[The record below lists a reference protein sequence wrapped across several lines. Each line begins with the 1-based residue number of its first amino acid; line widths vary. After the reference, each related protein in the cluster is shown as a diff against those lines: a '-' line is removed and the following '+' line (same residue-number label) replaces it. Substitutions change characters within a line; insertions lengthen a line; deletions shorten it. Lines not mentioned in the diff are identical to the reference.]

1 MLRGRGLEMFV
12 KVAQRGSY
20 RAAAADLGVSPQA
33 VSKGVDALE
42 RELKLWLFR
51 RNTRRLALTED
62 GERLLPLAHQAL
74 DATGAFFAA
83 AVPDDEAIAGPLR
96 IAAPL
101 AVAHEI
107 ISPLVVAL
115 ARAHPQLQPELVL
128 QDALADVVADHID
141 IGIRAGKPDDSR
153 LVVRPVAPVQ
163 LLVCASPAY
172 LAQWG
177 TPERWE
183 DLPRHRLTG
192 YRKSTT
198 GRLLPWER
206 PLPGGE
212 IGYDAFDACFVAN
225 EVGAETQAVLAG
237 VGIGQLASFSAVRH
251 LRSGALRL
259 LFPQAISS
267 QYQIYVYRLKRD
279 RLPARVRVALD
290 FLVDGLTAHPDLA
303 LTEGD
308 VAALASVNAP
318 APLPVPRPAPRKQR
332 QPA

>member
-33 VSKGVDALE
+33 VSKGIDALE

-74 DATGAFFAA
+74 DSTGAFYAA
-83 AVPDDEAIAGPLR
+83 ATPDDDAIAGPVR

-101 AVAHEI
+101 TVGNDIVA
-107 ISPLVVAL
+107 PLVAGL
-115 ARAHPQLQPELVL
+115 AKAHPQLQLELVL
-128 QDALADVVADHID
+128 QDTLADVVADHID
-141 IGIRAGKPDDSR
+141 VGIRAGKPDDSR

-163 LLVCASPAY
+163 LMVCASPGY

-177 TPERWE
+177 APAQWA
-183 DLPRHRLTG
+183 DLARHRLTG

-198 GRLLPWER
+198 GKLLPWER
-206 PLPGGE
+206 ALPGGE
-212 IGYDAFDACFVAN
+212 VSYEDFDTCFVAN
-225 EVGAETQAVLAG
+225 EAGAELQAVLAG

-251 LRSGALRL
+251 LRRGELRL
-259 LFPQAISS
+259 LFPETISS

-279 RLPARVRVALD
+279 RLPARVRVVLD
-290 FLVDGLTAHPDLA
+290 FLVDGLLAHPDLA
-303 LTEGD
+303 LS
-308 VAALASVNAP
+308 AAEMAACCTGLTAAP
-318 APLPVPRPAPRKQR
+318 RRPARV
-332 QPA
+332 PA

>member
-1 MLRGRGLEMFV
+1 MFV

-74 DATGAFFAA
+74 DSTGAFYAA
-83 AVPDDEAIAGPLR
+83 ATPDDEAIAGPVR

-101 AVAHEI
+101 TVGNDIVA
-107 ISPLVVAL
+107 PLVAAL
-115 ARAHPQLQPELVL
+115 AKAHPQLQLELLL
-128 QDALADVVADHID
+128 QDTLADVVADHID
-141 IGIRAGKPDDSR
+141 VGIRAGKPDDSR

-163 LLVCASPAY
+163 LMVCASPAY

-177 TPERWE
+177 APARWE

-192 YRKSTT
+192 YRKAST
-198 GRLLPWER
+198 GRVLAWER
-206 PLPGGE
+206 ALPDGE
-212 IGYDAFDACFVAN
+212 VGYENFESCFVAN
-225 EVGAETQAVLAG
+225 EVGAELQAVLAG
-237 VGIGQLASFSAVRH
+237 VGIGQLASCTAVRH
-251 LRSGALRL
+251 LRRGELQL
-259 LFPQAISS
+259 LFPEAITS

-279 RLPARVRVALD
+279 RLPARVRVVLD
-290 FLVDGLTAHPDLA
+290 FLVDGLLAHPDLA
-303 LTEGD
+303 LSQAEM
-308 VAALASVNAP
+308 AACCGATAAP
-318 APLPVPRPAPRKQR
+318 RRPARV
-332 QPA
+332 PA